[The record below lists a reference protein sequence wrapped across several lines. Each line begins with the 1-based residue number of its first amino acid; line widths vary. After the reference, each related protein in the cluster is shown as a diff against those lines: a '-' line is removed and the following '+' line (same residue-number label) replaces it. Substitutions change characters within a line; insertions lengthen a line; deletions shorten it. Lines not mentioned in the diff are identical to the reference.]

1 MKRRVKLLNVPSSA
15 IDGILVNFSQIEPAL
30 FSEIVLP
37 GEFVELYDDAGRLWV
52 GRVQVA
58 NYIDKTAWIDTRWA
72 EYNWA
77 S

>member
-15 IDGILVNFSQIEPAL
+15 SDGVLVSFSQIEPAL
-30 FSEIVLP
+30 FSDIVLP

-52 GRVQVA
+52 GRIQVA